1 MKFHLQYHN
10 HLSSFSILPYHVL
23 LKPQFSLLNST
34 FEGEISEIPV
44 FSSQITTT
52 SMANLTTFVVAIS
65 AAYDEAPAP
74 TLGTSG
80 WTSGRNL
87 GSVVFVTQ
95 AAG

>member
-1 MKFHLQYHN
+1 VKFHLQYPH

-23 LKPQFSLLNST
+23 LKSQFSLLNST

-44 FSSQITTT
+44 FTPQ
-52 SMANLTTFVVAIS
+52 LVAIS

-74 TLGTSG
+74 TLETSG

-95 AAG
+95 GAFVDDLPSGNLT